1 MTKHSS
7 EELWKIGSETNK
19 MALQQ
24 SIHFVKFNQT
34 GQLKTDNFGSAAV

>member
-1 MTKHSS
+1 MKN
-7 EELWKIGSETNK
+7 WQRNK